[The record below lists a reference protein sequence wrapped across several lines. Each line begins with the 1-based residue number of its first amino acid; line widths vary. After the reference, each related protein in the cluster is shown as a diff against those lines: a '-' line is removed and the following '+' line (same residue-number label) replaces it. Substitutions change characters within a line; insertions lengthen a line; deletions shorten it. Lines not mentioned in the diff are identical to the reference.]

1 MLKWIIGILAV
12 LLIGSIVYNFIFWGH
27 SKEKIEKAENDLKDY
42 KEKYYLVIQKG
53 DSIEAVITGL
63 KVKEEVYKNQI
74 TDLENHVTELK
85 AENKEYQ
92 SKVALLF
99 QPDELVNEMRSV
111 FPELKTAPLGIA
123 RVPHPE
129 TGFMITTFQVPV
141 QFVAT
146 FISDHKEVD
155 NFKKQISALGG
166 IVSVQKDFLALK
178 DSIISLKEQ
187 KAVAYKDGLDY
198 GLTRYE
204 ELMKE
209 YISTLK
215 NPPKLEW
222 PSVTSIIAAGAAGL
236 AAGVLLKQK

>member
-1 MLKWIIGILAV
+1 MSSLLASFASA
-12 LLIGSIVYNFIFWGH
+12 ISIC
-27 SKEKIEKAENDLKDY
+27 S
-42 KEKYYLVIQKG
+42 
-53 DSIEAVITGL
+53 
-63 KVKEEVYKNQI
+63 
-74 TDLENHVTELK
+74 
-85 AENKEYQ
+85 
-92 SKVALLF
+92 
-99 QPDELVNEMRSV
+99 
-111 FPELKTAPLGIA
+111 
-123 RVPHPE
+123 
-129 TGFMITTFQVPV
+129 ITTFQVPV

-155 NFKKQISALGG
+155 NFKKQISSLGG

-178 DSIISLKEQ
+178 DTIISLKEQ

-215 NPPKLEW
+215 NPPKIEW

>member
-12 LLIGSIVYNFIFWGH
+12 LLISSIVFNFIFWGN

-42 KEKYYLVIQKG
+42 KEKYNLVIQKG

-63 KVKEEVYKNQI
+63 RVKEDVYKNQI
-74 TDLENHVTELK
+74 TDLENRVTELK
-85 AENKEYQ
+85 VENKEYQ
-92 SKVALLF
+92 SRVTLLF

-111 FPELKTAPLGIA
+111 FPALKTAPLGVA

-129 TGFMITTFQVPV
+129 TGFMIRTFQVPV
-141 QFVAT
+141 QFVAA
-146 FISDHKEVD
+146 FISDHKDVD
-155 NFKKQISALGG
+155 NFKKQINALGG

-187 KAVAYKDGLDY
+187 KAAAYKDGLDY

-222 PSVTSIIAAGAAGL
+222 PSVTSIIAAGAVGL